1 MYSLALRRLSR
12 FHSHS
17 LNSLTAWCGLW
28 GHLWLPQRSEGP
40 PFCVR
45 TTGPETRKKQLQ
57 LACYV
62 SVWHMIHFGGHFTL
76 FAQRDQEFATM
87 NFLIAT
93 MNFSIAQQLFTTRRV
108 WYEFSIFLTSD
119 YKKRWWDLY
128 ITPRTEYWI
137 LVSQVECWLFMRAQ
151 FSRTSNH
158 VQCWEFKLN
167 YSL

>member
-1 MYSLALRRLSR
+1 MRHACGICEWPVTIYLPWKIIFSTVAIEAAILVVQKERPGETGDWKQPLR
-12 FHSHS
+12 
-17 LNSLTAWCGLW
+17 
-28 GHLWLPQRSEGP
+28 
-40 PFCVR
+40 
-45 TTGPETRKKQLQ
+45 

-87 NFLIAT
+87 NFLIAR
-93 MNFSIAQQLFTTRRV
+93 QLFTTRRV
-108 WYEFSIFLTSD
+108 WYEFSIFLPSD

-158 VQCWEFKLN
+158 VQCWEFKLT